1 MRQVITI
8 ESLEVI
14 DAIDRKGS
22 FASAA
27 AELYRVP
34 SAITYTVQK
43 LEQDLGIT
51 LFKRDGRRSLL
62 TPAGLEILNEGR
74 RILEAT
80 TALAE
85 SAKRVDSGWEPRLNI
100 AVETFFP
107 VSSVYPVLND
117 FYQVYADIEFNIFEE
132 VLAGC
137 WDSLIEGSV
146 DLVIGAPDLPPSN
159 KGITA
164 QPLIEVESIMVA
176 AATHPATQ
184 LDTPIAFEQLQQ
196 FRSVIARDSAKNL
209 AHLNVGLPISQTII
223 RVPTMSDKIEAHC
236 HGVGVGNV
244 PKYRVKHLLESGELV
259 ELKMDYKPRKTQFYI
274 GWRSSNKGKVLH
286 WVVEEI
292 IERWAELIQH
302 RVIKR

>member
-8 ESLEVI
+8 ESLEVL
-14 DAIDRKGS
+14 DAIERKGS

-62 TPAGLEILNEGR
+62 TPAGLEVLQEGR

-80 TALAE
+80 TALTE
-85 SAKRVDSGWEPRLNI
+85 SAKRVASGWEPRLNI

-107 VSSVYPVLND
+107 VSAVYPVLND
-117 FYQVYADIEFNIFEE
+117 FYNVYSDIEFNIFEE

-137 WDSLIEGSV
+137 WDALLEGSV
-146 DLVIGAPDLPPSN
+146 DLVIGAPDQPPSN
-159 KGITA
+159 KGITFK
-164 QPLIEVESIMVA
+164 PLIEVESIMVA
-176 AATHPATQ
+176 AADHPAAKLTG
-184 LDTPIAFEQLQQ
+184 PIAFSDLQQ

-244 PKYRVKHLLESGELV
+244 PKYRVQHLLDQGMLV
-259 ELKMDYKPRKTQFYI
+259 GLKMDYEPRKTQFYI

-286 WVVEEI
+286 WVVDEVM
-292 IERWAELIQH
+292 ERWSNLIQN
-302 RVIKR
+302 REVKR